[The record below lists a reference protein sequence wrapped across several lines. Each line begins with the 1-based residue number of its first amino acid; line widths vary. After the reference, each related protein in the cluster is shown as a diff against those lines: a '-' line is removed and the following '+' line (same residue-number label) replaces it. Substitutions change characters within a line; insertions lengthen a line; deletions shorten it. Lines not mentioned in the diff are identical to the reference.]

1 VDIASIRSAHVTSPN
16 RVTGRISPSSRRHR
30 RIDVLV
36 NNTSIGDDGP
46 IEQQS
51 LDDLRQGIQVKP
63 PHRCTIVNNHCRS
76 TVYGHQA
83 IRTRAVIGQTR
94 AFSCSGHTSLQV
106 RGRAGRF
113 CPSSGQPV
121 APGGEAMTFVQIIE
135 MTTTKASEVEEL
147 MNGWM
152 AATEGRRSASRSL
165 LTKDRE
171 RPDTYVQ
178 VVEFPSYEEAMA
190 NSALPETTALAENL
204 SDLCVSGPTFRNLDL
219 VRVDEL

>member
-1 VDIASIRSAHVTSPN
+1 
-16 RVTGRISPSSRRHR
+16 
-30 RIDVLV
+30 
-36 NNTSIGDDGP
+36 
-46 IEQQS
+46 
-51 LDDLRQGIQVKP
+51 
-63 PHRCTIVNNHCRS
+63 
-76 TVYGHQA
+76 
-83 IRTRAVIGQTR
+83 
-94 AFSCSGHTSLQV
+94 
-106 RGRAGRF
+106 
-113 CPSSGQPV
+113 
-121 APGGEAMTFVQIIE
+121 MTFVQIIE

-190 NSALPETTALAENL
+190 NSALPETTALAEKL